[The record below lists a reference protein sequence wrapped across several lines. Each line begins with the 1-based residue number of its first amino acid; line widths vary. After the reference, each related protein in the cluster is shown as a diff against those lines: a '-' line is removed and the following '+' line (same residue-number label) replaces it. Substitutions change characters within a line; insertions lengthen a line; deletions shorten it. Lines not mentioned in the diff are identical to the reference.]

1 MSEDFDVSEEFAANA
16 ENLELME
23 DAANGVEG
31 AYEALA
37 QAAAQDILIH
47 ADVQDIDA
55 AQEALGGLFDY
66 LNGDA
71 FAALNVGDMIDLS
84 SIEDQIN
91 ALAEATGWTADQMS
105 AYLASVG
112 INIPPDMFAPIAES
126 AEIAADQAISA
137 MDPVAETAMSA
148 LDYSVDTEVE
158 SKTDTQPDEIVYT
171 NLTPHPTAAVPITS
185 TFTVGNATY
194 SNTGLSTTGG

>member
-1 MSEDFDVSEEFAANA
+1 
-16 ENLELME
+16 
-23 DAANGVEG
+23 
-31 AYEALA
+31 
-37 QAAAQDILIH
+37 
-47 ADVQDIDA
+47 
-55 AQEALGGLFDY
+55 
-66 LNGDA
+66 
-71 FAALNVGDMIDLS
+71 
-84 SIEDQIN
+84 
-91 ALAEATGWTADQMS
+91 
-105 AYLASVG
+105 
-112 INIPPDMFAPIAES
+112 MFAPIAES